1 MIGFLASIVQ
11 LINQTIDIIINTTD
25 RIDEIT
31 FDNTAFAEWL
41 GYARYAM
48 GDPLYIL
55 FTSVILI
62 SIGVTLW
69 TYLLKGISYIRSI
82 LPW

>member
-1 MIGFLASIVQ
+1 MIEFFQNIV
-11 LINQTIDIIINTTD
+11 DIISNIINILADTATN
-25 RIDEIT
+25 IDSIT
-31 FDNTAFAEWL
+31 FDSTAFADWL

-55 FTSVILI
+55 FTTTILI

-69 TYLLKGISYIRSI
+69 TYLLKGIEMIKSL

>member
-1 MIGFLASIVQ
+1 MIDFFQNIV
-11 LINQTIDIIINTTD
+11 DIITNVISIIANTAD
-25 RIDEIT
+25 NIDTIK
-31 FDNTAFAEWL
+31 FNSTAFADWL

-48 GDPLYIL
+48 GDPLYIM
-55 FTSVILI
+55 FTTTILI

-69 TYLLKGISYIRSI
+69 TYLLKGVEMIKSL

>member
-1 MIGFLASIVQ
+1 MMEFFQEVVNFIYSVLNIIATTADNID
-11 LINQTIDIIINTTD
+11 TIKFESTV
-25 RIDEIT
+25 
-31 FDNTAFAEWL
+31 FADWM

-55 FTSVILI
+55 FTTTILI

-69 TYLLKGISYIRSI
+69 TYLIKGIGYLRGM

>member
-1 MIGFLASIVQ
+1 LIGFLASIVA
-11 LINQTIDIIINTTD
+11 LIKETISVIVNTTD
-25 RIDEIT
+25 RIDAIK

-69 TYLLKGISYIRSI
+69 TYLLKGIGYIKTI